1 MAQFEV
7 APSGSGIYKVYARS
21 QEWFVEMA
29 SGVIFGPF
37 ASRLQAGVE
46 AGLIVSQWHAAN
58 EPLSKQAAYAFAAA
72 SNTGCHFPEIKRVGS

>member
-7 APSGSGIYKVYARS
+7 APSGSGIYRVYARS
-21 QEWFVEMA
+21 QEWFVGMA
-29 SGVIFGPF
+29 SGVVFGPF
-37 ASRLQAGVE
+37 ASQLQADVE

>member
-7 APSGSGIYKVYARS
+7 APSGSRFYRVYARS

-37 ASRLQAGVE
+37 ASQLQADVE
-46 AGLIVSQWHAAN
+46 AGLIGSQWHAAN

-72 SNTGCHFPEIKRVGS
+72 FNTGCHFPETTRLGS